1 MTGHGMRSITGVEVG
16 LDVNSATQQQFE
28 AIPGIGSKSAWR
40 MVSARAKAASK
51 GEAFD
56 SVESAFAAAS
66 LDFPAAANSVLSCD
80 A

>member
-1 MTGHGMRSITGVEVG
+1 VG

-28 AIPGIGSKSAWR
+28 AIPGIGSKGAWR